1 MSYTNQEDTSRK
13 DQGRALLDEG
23 PAPPVPGDDGPAIID
38 TTALTVDDDV
48 GTYKTPSK

>member
-1 MSYTNQEDTSRK
+1 MK

-23 PAPPVPGDDGPAIID
+23 STPSMPGEDDPAITD
-38 TTALTVDDDV
+38 AMALTVGKGG